1 MNLFSRYLATSIYK
15 GTLFVLIAFISIF
28 IFFDLMS
35 EMDDVGRGAYQIQHA
50 VAYVVLG
57 LPNSVY
63 ELLPIAA
70 LIGAM
75 WALSQSAAN
84 SEFTVFRVSGLLP
97 RTAVMTMLKTGL
109 PLILITAAFSE
120 LLVPVSE
127 DLRSRV
133 RDGALGIQA
142 TGQLRSGFWMRDTA
156 PDAPLEAAS
165 AITTGMRFINAARLT
180 PDQTLERLNV
190 YEFDEAQRLRRMLTA
205 RSAEHLGL
213 SQGHQ
218 WMLKDVVETSFEA
231 GGRVTQTKRETL
243 QLVSRLSPQ
252 MLSALVT
259 NPERMSALDLY
270 RYVTYLK
277 LNKQQSDR
285 YESAFWKRL
294 IYPFAIWVMLLLA
307 LPAAY
312 LQARAG
318 AVGARVFGGILL
330 GVGFHLL
337 NSLFADLGVLT
348 TWPPAVMA
356 ALPSLFALLLAG
368 SFIFWVQRR

>member
-156 PDAPLEAAS
+156 PEAPLEAAS

-190 YEFDEAQRLRRMLTA
+190 YEFDEGQRLRRMLTA

-330 GVGFHLL
+330 GVGFHLS